1 MLKASGKLF
10 ESGIRCIIRLSV
22 GSVSQQTTARR
33 HPLLDKRKPIA
44 WEDESFVFPI
54 TQQIDA
60 LFVSCHKGDD
70 ERQEMI
76 GTAVIQ
82 LQHLPQGTDVVKWY
96 ELKLKDESS
105 AVVQLGLNY
114 TLTYATHHGHGH
126 ESRTA
131 SLTMHPSS
139 EAREF
144 IRQQLLQYAHN
155 SRTQYRF
162 IDYFAIVGSANPRLL
177 FSQPANSSSHSAS
190 ILYRFPDDDHP
201 DVQLPDEIAM
211 FAFADSFSLSAEQH
225 KEQLFSFRLNVDMD
239 QLMVTCLKYWEP
251 MKFERTDGGGG
262 REGGGEDF
270 LLPDNQPVQRV
281 RSLSTVEHESVL
293 MYVPR
298 VLCFTS
304 RLSYV
309 AQHKEILTQLYHY
322 FFSPPTSSLYPASMP
337 IYPLPCP
344 YHPNTQ
350 SGPPLTP
357 SYPCILG
364 CQCSPPI
371 RLDCC
376 GHTLESNLLLLLAEV
391 PLPEPGSTPVDLTVG
406 CRQYRLF
413 LPASEL
419 DLPHVEFD
427 VSELFQVLDVESVLM
442 VMRCILSEMRIIL
455 YSSSMSLLHSVSECL
470 IALCFPFTWSH
481 VYVPLLPKQLHTIIE
496 APVSF
501 IIGLHSSSPPNLEH
515 ITDLTPFAL
524 VDIDRSTVDLA
535 QPPPAFPAHAV
546 RVLLAGLRRLV
557 RPDVFKADE
566 VRVGGKRGESDVYAR
581 HHPKCGGG
589 RCSRVDA
596 VAVTEALSL
605 PTPPP
610 PQPSRTSSG
619 KKLARVVSSG
629 IPPIDPAL
637 QAQED
642 EELAACLSARQ
653 RSRLIRHECFAFL
666 SSLLHGYRT
675 CLFFSHGLTPTFNT
689 SAFLANCP
697 SSDQHVPWL
706 SRFLETQL
714 FRDFLDRHVEFPS
727 YLQDYL
733 TYIDS
738 HVNND
743 KQQKA
748 FVVERRKLR
757 TIKEWQQLIHPYL
770 KDDDPRLRSQTDD
783 PPAHWSSQSLNDSE
797 VVADGEGSQT
807 LPSPADMSYSRGATS
822 VSFGVSHQNMSPV
835 TFHRDRVQSSPNTHS
850 NSFGSS
856 TILPIARRSGRVATV
871 VSLAPA
877 VTTFRSTQ
885 TIVTAAASTVAQ
897 SGRSITAE
905 EEEKA
910 QQSDG
915 AESEFDAATFYMPW
929 LMPQPRVFVVDK
941 RSKDGGEVFTSA
953 KNPSTLLHAPLPTM
967 AVNEKGEIEIVGGM
981 KVPGVDNSGAQKP
994 KGEHRKEP
1002 SDNRQSIIINSTQ
1015 EGDNLSIAIQSPK
1028 PTKSSIAAQPTK
1040 SDSLSPSPL
1049 AVTNEEL
1056 SSPGS
1061 TDSPRRRRHS
1071 RGDGSFSL
1079 PHMSNRPQPVG
1090 LISKSE
1096 MELRKAP
1103 KDRRLPQLLDLIFSR
1118 HMTREAT
1125 VDVGELSAVGE
1136 LLALKEWRAMMVDL
1150 IGRLYG
1156 GYEES
1161 SRREGRDRDRMMDT
1175 EAFSSLLLLFNVALE
1190 ECTAEADYVNA
1201 YTLLLFAE
1209 KYFTTRTSSNSTPS
1223 PNSYQTSS
1231 SSVSPHHSDRVY
1243 LLHSLKSQRL
1253 WHVLPLWTFAYA
1265 ADVHRR
1271 RHRVFPSQPCSL
1283 CSADESLHTSASSD
1297 EQPLAEMSLDV
1308 VCHIIG
1314 VQIALGCRQEQV
1326 DAFIDILCEVEDDLA
1341 AQQQML
1347 HTLVQST
1354 LLANQSMQDT
1364 AHMNRSSPALPPP
1377 GVVRRGSSGG
1387 VEGAAGDFSGM
1398 GAG

>member
-1 MLKASGKLF
+1 ML
-10 ESGIRCIIRLSV
+10 
-22 GSVSQQTTARR
+22 
-33 HPLLDKRKPIA
+33 LLP
-44 WEDESFVFPI
+44 
-54 TQQIDA
+54 
-60 LFVSCHKGDD
+60 
-70 ERQEMI
+70 
-76 GTAVIQ
+76 
-82 LQHLPQGTDVVKWY
+82 
-96 ELKLKDESS
+96 
-105 AVVQLGLNY
+105 
-114 TLTYATHHGHGH
+114 
-126 ESRTA
+126 
-131 SLTMHPSS
+131 
-139 EAREF
+139 
-144 IRQQLLQYAHN
+144 
-155 SRTQYRF
+155 
-162 IDYFAIVGSANPRLL
+162 
-177 FSQPANSSSHSAS
+177 
-190 ILYRFPDDDHP
+190 PD
-201 DVQLPDEIAM
+201 L
-211 FAFADSFSLSAEQH
+211 ADM
-225 KEQLFSFRLNVDMD
+225 DMD

-251 MKFERTDGGGG
+251 MRFERTDGGGG

-281 RSLSTVEHESVL
+281 RSLSTVEHDSVL

-309 AQHKEILTQLYHY
+309 SQHKEILTQLYHY
-322 FFSPPTSSLYPASMP
+322 FFSPPTSSLFPASMP
-337 IYPLPCP
+337 TYPLPCP
-344 YHPNTQ
+344 YDPSHM
-350 SGPPLTP
+350 SAPPPTLT
-357 SYPCILG
+357 YPCILG
-364 CQCSPPI
+364 CQCTPPI

-376 GHTLESNLLLLLAEV
+376 GHTLESTLLLLMEEV

-427 VSELFQVLDVESVLM
+427 VCELFLVLDVECVLM
-442 VMRCILSEMRIIL
+442 VMRCLLSEMRIIL

-481 VYVPLLPKQLHTIIE
+481 VYVPLLPKQLQGIIE

-501 IIGLHSSSPPNLEH
+501 ILGLHTSSPPNLEH

-566 VRVGGKRGESDVYAR
+566 VRYGGKRGEADVYVR

-596 VAVTEALSL
+596 VAVTEALNL
-605 PTPPP
+605 NVYQPTPPP
-610 PQPSRTSSG
+610 VPPTRTTSKS
-619 KKLARVVSSG
+619 KLARAVSSSS
-629 IPPIDPAL
+629 PLVDPAL

-653 RSRLIRHECFAFL
+653 RSRLIRHEFFGFL

-689 SAFLANCP
+689 SAFLSTSA
-697 SSDQHVPWL
+697 SSDHVPWL

-743 KQQKA
+743 KQQNA
-748 FVVERRKLR
+748 FVIERRKLR
-757 TIKEWQQLIHPYL
+757 SVKEWQQLIHPHI
-770 KDDDPRLRSQTDD
+770 KDDDVRTRSQTDET
-783 PPAHWSSQSLNDSE
+783 PAHWASQSLSDGQ
-797 VVADGEGSQT
+797 VVADGEGSESS
-807 LPSPADMSYSRGATS
+807 LPSPAGVASISRGATS
-822 VSFGVSHQNMSPV
+822 ASYGVSHHSMSPV
-835 TFHRDRVQSSPNTHS
+835 TFHRDRVQSSPNTGTREMPG
-850 NSFGSS
+850 SFGSS
-856 TILPIARRSGRVATV
+856 TVLPVARRSGRGATV

-877 VTTFRSTQ
+877 VTTFLSTQ

-897 SGRSITAE
+897 TGRSITAE
-905 EEEKA
+905 EEEKVA

-915 AESEFDAATFYMPW
+915 AESEAGATTFYMPW

-941 RSKDGGEVFTSA
+941 RKDDGEVFTSA
-953 KNPSTLLHAPLPTM
+953 KNPSTLLHAPMMAM
-967 AVNEKGEIEIVGGM
+967 AVNEAGEIEIVGGI
-981 KVPGVDNSGAQKP
+981 KVPGADGSAQKP
-994 KGEHRKEP
+994 AKAEQLKEP
-1002 SDNRQSIIINSTQ
+1002 GDGRQSIVINGTQ
-1015 EGDNLSIAIQSPK
+1015 EGDTLTIAIQSPK
-1028 PTKSSIAAQPTK
+1028 PKHHSNTTAQPTK
-1040 SDSLSPSPL
+1040 HDSASPTQL
-1049 AVTNEEL
+1049 ATTAEEL
-1056 SSPGS
+1056 STPGS
-1061 TDSPRRRRHS
+1061 DSPRRRRHS
-1071 RGDGSFSL
+1071 RDGSFSQ
-1079 PHMSNRPQPVG
+1079 PHPSNRPQPVG

-1103 KDRRLPQLLDLIFSR
+1103 KDRRLPQLLDIIFSR
-1118 HMTREAT
+1118 HMTREST
-1125 VDVGELSAVGE
+1125 IDVGELSAVGE
-1136 LLALKEWRAMMVDL
+1136 LLALKEWRAMMVDSL
-1150 IGRLYG
+1150 GRLYG

-1161 SRREGRDRDRMMDT
+1161 NRRDGRDRDRMMDA
-1175 EAFSSLLLLFNVALE
+1175 EAFNSLLLLFNVALE

-1209 KYFTTRTSSNSTPS
+1209 KYFTSRNGGSGSGSNVLS
-1223 PNSYQTSS
+1223 PGSHPTSS
-1231 SSVSPHHSDRVY
+1231 SSSSGSPHHSDRVY

-1271 RHRVFPSQPCSL
+1271 RHHVFPSQLCSL
-1283 CSADESLHTSASSD
+1283 CSADESLHTSASST
-1297 EQPLAEMSLDV
+1297 EQPLADLCVDV

-1326 DAFIDILCEVEDDLA
+1326 DAFIDVLCEVEDDLA

-1354 LLANQSMQDT
+1354 ILANRSMHDS
-1364 AHMNRSSPALPPP
+1364 AHLAHSLPVLPPP

-1387 VEGAAGDFSGM
+1387 GESSAGDFSGM
-1398 GAG
+1398 GSVNPTHSKHYGSGSSAFRMEDSI